1 MKRIDSHSSPVNNF
15 PRRHHRRGFTLIE
28 VMVAAGVLVTSL
40 LFVFALHTQA
50 VRSNKNAKRM
60 TDCSYLAQTQ
70 MERLFMLPWTKSSV
84 PTDLKDSG
92 GADPTSASS
101 PWAYLEHPMSSSQP
115 SAVNAS
121 NGPSVTLGPKRYYVT
136 WDVTMMDTAKTWM
149 RIRVRCQYKDS
160 TFATWK
166 GTTISSFR
174 FRDK

>member
-1 MKRIDSHSSPVNNF
+1 MNIFKPQQASS
-15 PRRHHRRGFTLIE
+15 RHFSRSSQRRGFTLVE
-28 VMVAAGVLVTSL
+28 VMVAAGVLVSSL

-70 MERLFMLPWTKSSV
+70 MERLFMLPWTKSSIHN
-84 PTDLKDSG
+84 DLKDSA
-92 GADPTSASS
+92 ADTTSSS
-101 PWAYLEHPMSSSQP
+101 TPWAYLEQPNSSAQP
-115 SAVNAS
+115 VALNSANYAS
-121 NGPSVTLGPKRYYVT
+121 VVLGPRRYYVT
-136 WDVTMMDTAKTWM
+136 WDISMMDTAKTWM
-149 RIRVRCQYKDS
+149 RVRVRCQYKDS